1 MTRSLNPSAISATLA
16 AAVLAGM
23 TLLSGCTP
31 VGVVVGAGAVAGSA
45 AMQERGFEQAVT
57 DKATEVAIQK
67 KVFDA
72 DSASFRRLEVSVVEG
87 RVLLTGVVPTVDDR
101 IRAVEACWKTD
112 DVVEVINE
120 ILVGEDAGMV
130 DNAYDAKI
138 EAALDVDLTLDREV
152 NAVNFIPDASGG
164 TLFLMGIAQSQAE
177 LDRVIAHA
185 RNVERVRRV
194 VSHVQIKDSPERQET
209 LKRLAELAA
218 EKDSGS

>member
-1 MTRSLNPSAISATLA
+1 MTRRLSPAFPAILA
-16 AAVLAGM
+16 AALAGM

-45 AMQERGFEQAVT
+45 AMQERGFEQVVT

-72 DSASFRRLEVSVVEG
+72 DPASFRRLEVTVVEG
-87 RVLLTGVVPTVDDR
+87 RVLLSGVVPTVDDR
-101 IRAVEACWKTD
+101 IRAVESCWKTE

-120 ILVGEDAGMV
+120 VLVGEDAGMV

-138 EAALDVDLTLDREV
+138 EAALEVDLTLDREV
-152 NAVNFIPDASGG
+152 NAVNYIPDASGG